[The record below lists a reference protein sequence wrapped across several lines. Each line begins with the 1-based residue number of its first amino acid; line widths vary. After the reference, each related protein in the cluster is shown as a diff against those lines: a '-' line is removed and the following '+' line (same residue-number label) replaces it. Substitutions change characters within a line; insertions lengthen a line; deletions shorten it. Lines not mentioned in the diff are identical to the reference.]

1 MPRGAQ
7 APRSERSPETSV
19 DRTWRCPPAAGDKAP
34 GNDPIGITP
43 RRAYAS
49 CGRPNVA
56 VLTARACRVGY
67 CGRVDACG
75 ARGSVAQLWDQP
87 GRVGMEEGPK
97 GIPAPLSGGMDD
109 GARGGEAVCTP
120 GGAEA
125 DRDRPAELALPRSRS
140 APLPVKGRRRGRER
154 KRRDSALRFPR
165 RRARFWPGGPPESSA
180 RAGRERWQGGV
191 DGDGAVQDAVPDPWD
206 IGPSPEPRARGGT
219 AEPRGPVPA
228 TCGSSPAAGR
238 SEPLA
243 SRVPQPYTGTC
254 RPFAENRSG
263 QAIRDP

>member
-1 MPRGAQ
+1 M
-7 APRSERSPETSV
+7 
-19 DRTWRCPPAAGDKAP
+19 P
-34 GNDPIGITP
+34 GNDPVGITP
-43 RRAYAS
+43 RWAYAS
-49 CGRPNVA
+49 RGRPNVA
-56 VLTARACRVGY
+56 VLTARACRVGC

-97 GIPAPLSGGMDD
+97 DVPAPLSGGMDD
-109 GARGGEAVCTP
+109 GARGGEAACTS

-125 DRDRPAELALPRSRS
+125 GRDRPAELALPRSRS
-140 APLPVKGRRRGRER
+140 APLPVKERRRGRER
-154 KRRDSALRFPR
+154 SAGIQPCASRGGGHGSGRGARLSRPR
-165 RRARFWPGGPPESSA
+165 VPVGSGGRAAWKAMPPSRMPSPT
-180 RAGRERWQGGV
+180 RAPRGHT
-191 DGDGAVQDAVPDPWD
+191 
-206 IGPSPEPRARGGT
+206 GPSPEPRARGGR

-263 QAIRDP
+263 QGIHDP